1 MKPGVGGSAQAA
13 DKLALAKQLASKL
26 QQKFMSKDQS
36 QMVSSSQYA
45 LCFIRLFFP
54 FFLNL
59 VAYSGLPLTPKEFFF
74 SPSLDSPIFVPQ
86 LTCLPVLLRF
96 AFILPF

>member
-1 MKPGVGGSAQAA
+1 VKPGVGGSAQAA

-36 QMVSSSQYA
+36 QMVSSSQCA

-54 FFLNL
+54 FFLNT
-59 VAYSGLPLTPKEFFF
+59 VAYSGLPPTPKRFFF
-74 SPSLDSPIFVPQ
+74 S
-86 LTCLPVLLRF
+86 LP
-96 AFILPF
+96 